1 MNENNQLKM
10 LILYNKR
17 ILIQG
22 QRPVNVCENCQ
33 KEVLRWVGWW
43 ELRTTDSK
51 RVKRHGGRSQYLGGP
66 TVIIGFFF

>member
-1 MNENNQLKM
+1 M
-10 LILYNKR
+10 LILYDKTFFVKGN

-22 QRPVNVCENCQ
+22 QRPVNVCESCQ

-51 RVKRHGGRSQYLGGP
+51 RVIRHGGRSQYLGGP
-66 TVIIGFFF
+66 RVIIGFFSW